1 LDMFVVVWG
10 HQGHQGWVFGSCLHL
25 RLGDHRVSTADT
37 AGTTGT
43 ARHEIGSSTTPI
55 RPHAGDGP
63 CSSRGGFWLH
73 TISIRLML
81 HAKKYVLCNPYT
93 SFHKADRPAAGI
105 DCAENPI
112 GPGSSWS
119 WPGDRGRREAHKC
132 CLHAHREQRLV
143 IIYYSVRLGTSPR
156 STVCGATRSRRALR
170 STAAA
175 GKSLIP
181 HPLSLASSLHQHRP
195 QALRQANLD

>member
-1 LDMFVVVWG
+1 
-10 HQGHQGWVFGSCLHL
+10 
-25 RLGDHRVSTADT
+25 
-37 AGTTGT
+37 
-43 ARHEIGSSTTPI
+43 
-55 RPHAGDGP
+55 
-63 CSSRGGFWLH
+63 
-73 TISIRLML
+73 ML

-93 SFHKADRPAAGI
+93 FFHKADRPAAGI

-143 IIYYSVRLGTSPR
+143 IIYYSVRLRTSPR

-181 HPLSLASSLHQHRP
+181 HPLSLSPLLSTSTDRKHSDKQILIDKNRGHVSGSYLHRVRWLRSSRKTQSSASAHRDKNVTWP
-195 QALRQANLD
+195 LFTVTGTTVYKYWAGNSVSYSGSPA